1 MIDCKLLWINARTE
15 VVIQRCSVK
24 KLFLNASQKS
34 PENTNVRVSFLIK
47 LQDDAWNFIKKETL
61 IQVLSSQF
69 CEIFKNTFFAE
80 YLRWLLLAVVAVIL
94 FYSDFCYCTWSLN
107 INMEQ
112 I

>member
-15 VVIQRCSVK
+15 VVVQRCSVK

-34 PENTNVRVSFLIK
+34 AENTNVRVSFLIK

-69 CEIFKNTFFAE
+69 CEIFKNTFFCRIPSLAASGSSCC
-80 YLRWLLLAVVAVIL
+80 YLVLR
-94 FYSDFCYCTWSLN
+94 
-107 INMEQ
+107 
-112 I
+112 